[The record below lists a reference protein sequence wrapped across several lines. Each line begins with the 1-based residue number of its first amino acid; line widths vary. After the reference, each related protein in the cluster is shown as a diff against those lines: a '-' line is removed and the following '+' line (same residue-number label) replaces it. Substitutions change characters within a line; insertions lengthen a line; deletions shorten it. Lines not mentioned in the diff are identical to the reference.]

1 MSPAARTATAGV
13 EERTLLQWGE
23 LAEQSVRELNH
34 RTRPALG
41 EPTEPAEVAGV
52 VAVLASLAGMLPQLL
67 DQLAAWLDDQHR
79 GRRLRVDTLAE
90 HRDVAEAVHATVAA
104 LAHAGE
110 CTRRAGCLLEGAH
123 QHAAHLATT
132 DHDRDSDRW
141 GQR

>member
-1 MSPAARTATAGV
+1 MSPAARTATGGV

-41 EPTEPAEVAGV
+41 ELTDPAEMADL
-52 VAVLASLAGMLPQLL
+52 VAVLAAVAGMLPQLL

-79 GRRLRVDTLAE
+79 HRRLRVDTRAA
-90 HRDVAEAVHATVAA
+90 HGDVDQTVHATVAA

-123 QHAAHLATT
+123 QHATHLATT
-132 DHDRDSDRW
+132 DSDSDGW
-141 GQR
+141 GER